1 MTTST
6 KLIVVG
12 AASLLSMA
20 MAAGGVL
27 PGDGALST
35 ATASGQV
42 QQASGVASVPAHP
55 VLARV
60 RSIAAVQD
68 RDRLAVQDRDRLAVP
83 DQDRVAGPR
92 PRCGAGPGS
101 PCGAGPRLRCGA
113 GPGSRCGAG
122 PGSPCGAGPGSPCGA
137 GPGSPCGAGPDAQH
151 DAVRAAGGNPSSQ
164 AGRVG

>member
-83 DQDRVAGPR
+83 DRDRVAVQDQD
-92 PRCGAGPGS
+92 
-101 PCGAGPRLRCGA
+101 RLA
-113 GPGSRCGAG
+113 V
-122 PGSPCGAGPGSPCGA
+122 
-137 GPGSPCGAGPDAQH
+137 PDQ
-151 DAVRAAGGNPSSQ
+151 DRLAVPDQTRSMT
-164 AGRVG
+164 R

>member
-68 RDRLAVQDRDRLAVP
+68 RDRLAVQDRDRLAVQDQDRVAVQDRDRVAVP
-83 DQDRVAGPR
+83 DQDRVAVPDQD
-92 PRCGAGPGS
+92 
-101 PCGAGPRLRCGA
+101 RL
-113 GPGSRCGAG
+113 
-122 PGSPCGAGPGSPCGA
+122 
-137 GPGSPCGAGPDAQH
+137 
-151 DAVRAAGGNPSSQ
+151 AVQDQDRLAVQDQAVSYTHLRAHETDSYLVC
-164 AGRVG
+164 RLLL